1 MTLLLASLVK
11 ASLILALGLVATLA
25 LRRRSASVRHAI
37 LASAITCAALMPAL
51 ELLLPQVTVMSW
63 PTPAVMSSG
72 LTLTS
77 DDTRVALASSGTT
90 STGTAIPW
98 TQVVVGVWLAASLV
112 TLGGLVTGLVRLRR
126 LRRRCAP
133 VSGRWRALTDELSR
147 ACGVTRSVAL
157 LESDD
162 ASLLV
167 TYGVLRPGIIL
178 PAGAAHWTDDRMR
191 VVLRHELAHIARRDA
206 GVQLI
211 GEALRIMQPLNP
223 FVWIACHRLRQESE
237 YACDDAVLRGGV
249 NATDYATHLF
259 DVAKHLSGRHIAW
272 ASAPAIAHP
281 STLERRIVAMLH
293 THNTRSPLTR
303 RGWSIAALVALGV
316 SLPLAAA
323 SVAPPAPSV
332 ISSTESEISA
342 EFVATITPPAEA
354 PASTPVSAV
363 IPAVVPTVVP
373 APVATAQT
381 GAISGTVTDQTAG
394 VIPGATVTL
403 TGPNGATATAVSN
416 VRGQFVFRDLPTAAH
431 ELSVSLS
438 GFGTVRATVTPAAG
452 ATTDHAVTLPIGSLT
467 ETMSMNCAPTSAMRQ
482 LGQAIFPVLA
492 AQQPPATPIRV
503 GGNIRAP
510 QKVRNVRPVCPAGLP
525 LGDTMVQLSGVVG
538 IDGLI
543 HDMEAVPDDAGTQ
556 PHAAAAAA
564 ALDAV
569 RQWTFTPTQLNGQP
583 VDVNITVTVTFS
595 K

>member
-1 MTLLLASLVK
+1 MTLLPAIVVK
-11 ASLILALGLVATLA
+11 ASLILVLGLVVTLV
-25 LRRRSASVRHAI
+25 LRRRSASMRHAI
-37 LASAITCAALMPAL
+37 LASAIACAALMPAL
-51 ELLLPQVTVMSW
+51 GLFLPPLPVIPWT
-63 PTPAVMSSG
+63 TPAVMSSG

-77 DDTRVALASSGTT
+77 GDTRVILDSPGTT
-90 STGTAIPW
+90 TRATAIPW
-98 TQVVVGVWLAASLV
+98 TQVAAGLWLTASLV
-112 TLGGLVTGLVRLRR
+112 TLGGLITGLVRLRR

-147 ACGVTRSVAL
+147 ECGVVRPVAL

-211 GEALRIMQPLNP
+211 GETLRIMQPLNP

-293 THNTRSPLTR
+293 TQNTRSPLTR

-323 SVAPPAPSV
+323 SVVPPAPPALPAPSD
-332 ISSTESEISA
+332 ISTES
-342 EFVATITPPAEA
+342 VATITPPAESPA
-354 PASTPVSAV
+354 EQPASTPVSAELPPV
-363 IPAVVPTVVP
+363 AT
-373 APVATAQT
+373 APVAVAQT

-394 VIPGATVTL
+394 VIPGATVTI
-403 TGPNGATATAVSN
+403 TGPGGTTSTAVSTA
-416 VRGQFVFRDLPTAAH
+416 RGQFVFRDLPIAEH
-431 ELSVSLS
+431 ELSVSLA
-438 GFGTVRATVTPAAG
+438 GFRTVRAAVTPAAG
-452 ATTDHAVTLPIGSLT
+452 TTTDHAITLPIGALS
-467 ETMSMNCAPTSAMRQ
+467 ETVSVNCSPETVSVFQQ
-482 LGQAIFPVLA
+482 LGRAVFPVLA
-492 AQQPPATPIRV
+492 AQQPPATPVRV

-510 QKVRNVRPVCPAGLP
+510 KKVTHVNPVCPAGTP
-525 LGDTMVQLSGVVG
+525 LGQTVVILEGTIGV
-538 IDGLI
+538 DGVPY
-543 HDMEAVPDDAGTQ
+543 DVAVIPRSVNNNDLD
-556 PHAAAAAA
+556 AA

-569 RQWTFTPTQLNGQP
+569 RQWTFTPTLLNGQP
-583 VDVNITVTVTFS
+583 VDVTITVTVMFS